1 MSWKITSTH
10 NHVNT
15 CSSKFDR
22 GTEFSEDRLLYA
34 DCFVLFLDMERSLYS
49 LAEIGGDI
57 LSDISEDQLMKE
69 IETIKDMIRKRRKK
83 RKIRLRLYVSQ
94 IPVLLNLLRKYDIKY
109 DVREWRSKIHTPTGD
124 IEGVPYRVVTDFFE
138 VVDYECLCRTAPKD
152 IDSMLYFMSLEMGD
166 KTWKALR
173 RSQASNGIRVFYSD
187 IGEECLEDKRK
198 HKRYIKTKE
207 GFDDLKAGCL
217 AGYKGMTASLV
228 AKVLKDVESW
238 DKTSAYPSVFVS
250 YDRFPVGKIVRHKK
264 NQWGV
269 LRRCLRTGEWF
280 QIVIKE
286 DTLVMAYNHLDI
298 IFLRKTGEL
307 DFVNRCLE
315 KFQWVIYTSTEEGYL
330 CDAFRKKIVD
340 VWTLKDQ
347 EDDSE
352 RKRFYKL
359 QVDFL
364 YGKGAERCDFE
375 TDEEV
380 FRYLASPERYI
391 LPHWS
396 RIVVSYLR
404 LEILEALTMIGEERQ
419 VAYNTDGIKCF
430 DSREVFDILNKRIAE
445 KNALAGFSG
454 CKIGF
459 WKFEYRADK
468 FLQIDKDK
476 YIYEIDGDLH
486 TKIPGIP
493 KDQLIKAI
501 EGDPFE
507 WFLHPH
513 LMSLDIGWIYDS
525 YSCTYKKRTYEGYLY
540 RPLTM
545 TREEAIK
552 VVTKKEMRTV
562 V

>member
-57 LSDISEDQLMKE
+57 LVDISEDQLMKE
-69 IETIKDMIRKRRKK
+69 IETIEDMIRKRRKK

-94 IPVLLNLLRKYDIKY
+94 INIFINLLVKKGISYTIRDWKTKAKNVHEDISMPL
-109 DVREWRSKIHTPTGD
+109 RIA
-124 IEGVPYRVVTDFFE
+124 TDFFE
-138 VVDYECLCRTAPKD
+138 VVDYECLCRSAPKD
-152 IDSMLYFMSLEMGD
+152 IDDMLHFMSLEMGG
-166 KTWKALR
+166 KTWKSLR
-173 RSQASNGIRVFYSD
+173 RSQASNGARVFYSD
-187 IGEECLEDKRK
+187 IGDACREDKKLHR
-198 HKRYIKTKE
+198 RYIGTKS
-207 GFDDLKAGCL
+207 GFDELRSGCMT
-217 AGYKGMTASLV
+217 GYKGVTEDLI

-238 DKTSAYPSVFVS
+238 DKSSAYPSVFVS
-250 YDRFPVGKIVRHKK
+250 YDRFPIGKIVRHKK

-269 LRRCLRTGEWF
+269 LKRCLRSGQWF
-280 QIVIKE
+280 QIVMTD
-286 DTLVMAYNHLDI
+286 DTHIMAYNNLDI
-298 IFLRKTGEL
+298 IFLRKTGGL

-315 KFQWVIYTSTEEGYL
+315 SLPWVIYTSTEEGYL
-330 CDAFRKKIVD
+330 LTEFRKKIVD
-340 VWTLKDQ
+340 IWSLKEIE
-347 EDDSE
+347 EDE
-352 RKRFYKL
+352 EKRRFWKL
-359 QVDFL
+359 QIDMLF
-364 YGKGAERCDFE
+364 GKGAERVDF
-375 TDEEV
+375 DSDDDMK
-380 FRYLASPERYI
+380 RYLASPERYI

-430 DSREVFDILNKRIAE
+430 DSQEVFDILNKMIAE

-476 YIYEIDGDLH
+476 YIYEICGELH

-501 EGDPFE
+501 DGDPFE

-525 YSCTYKKRTYEGYLY
+525 YSGTYKKRTYEGYLY
-540 RPLTM
+540 RPLTI

>member
-1 MSWKITSTH
+1 MSWKIKSTH

-49 LAEIGGDI
+49 LAEIDGDVMY
-57 LSDISEDQLMKE
+57 DISEDQLMKE

-94 IPVLLNLLRKYDIKY
+94 INILINLLVKKGISYTIRDWKTKAKNVHEDISMPL
-109 DVREWRSKIHTPTGD
+109 RIT
-124 IEGVPYRVVTDFFE
+124 TDFFE
-138 VVDYECLCRTAPKD
+138 VVDYECLCRSAPKD
-152 IDSMLYFMSLEMGD
+152 IDDMLHFMSLEMGG
-166 KTWKALR
+166 KTWKSLR
-173 RSQASNGIRVFYSD
+173 RSQASNGARIFYYD
-187 IGEECLEDKRK
+187 IGDACREDKKFHR
-198 HKRYIKTKE
+198 RYIDKKSC
-207 GFDDLKAGCL
+207 FDELRSGCMT
-217 AGYKGMTASLV
+217 GYKGVTEDLI

-238 DKTSAYPSVFVS
+238 DKSSAYPSVFVS
-250 YDRFPVGKIVRHKK
+250 YDRFPIGKIVRHKK

-269 LRRCLRTGEWF
+269 LKRCLRSGQWF
-280 QIVIKE
+280 QIVITD
-286 DTLVMAYNHLDI
+286 DTHTMAYNNLDI
-298 IFLRKTGEL
+298 IFLRKTDGL

-315 KFQWVIYTSTEEGYL
+315 SLPWVIYTSTEEGYL
-330 CDAFRKKIVD
+330 LTEFRKKIVD
-340 VWTLKDQ
+340 IWSLKEIETD
-347 EDDSE
+347 EE
-352 RKRFYKL
+352 KRRFWKL
-359 QVDFL
+359 QIDMLF
-364 YGKGAERCDFE
+364 GKGAEKVDF
-375 TDEEV
+375 DSDDDMK
-380 FRYLASPERYI
+380 RYLASPERYI

-430 DSREVFDILNKRIAE
+430 DSQEVFDILNKRIAE
-445 KNALAGFSG
+445 KNALAGFSS

-525 YSCTYKKRTYEGYLY
+525 YSGTYKKRTYEGYLY

>member
-1 MSWKITSTH
+1 MSWKIKSTH

-22 GTEFSEDRLLYA
+22 GTEFSDDRLLYA

-57 LSDISEDQLMKE
+57 LSDISEDQLMQE
-69 IETIKDMIRKRRKK
+69 IETIKDMIRNRRKK

-94 IPVLLNLLRKYDIKY
+94 INIFINLLVKKGISYTIRDWKTNAKNVHEDISMPL
-109 DVREWRSKIHTPTGD
+109 RIT
-124 IEGVPYRVVTDFFE
+124 TDFFE
-138 VVDYECLCRTAPKD
+138 VVDYECLCRSAPKD
-152 IDSMLYFMSLEMGD
+152 IYDMLHFMSLEMGG
-166 KTWKALR
+166 KTWKSLR
-173 RSQASNGIRVFYSD
+173 RSQASNGARIFYSD
-187 IGEECLEDKRK
+187 IGDACREDRK
-198 HKRYIKTKE
+198 FHRRYIDKKSC
-207 GFDDLKAGCL
+207 FDELRSGCMT
-217 AGYKGMTASLV
+217 GYKGVTEGLI

-238 DKTSAYPSVFVS
+238 DKSSAYPSVFVS
-250 YDRFPVGKIVRHKK
+250 YDKFPIGKIVRHKK

-269 LRRCLRTGEWF
+269 LKKCLRTGQWF
-280 QIVIKE
+280 QIVITD
-286 DTLVMAYNHLDI
+286 DTHMMAYNDLDI
-298 IFLRKTGEL
+298 IFLRKTGGL

-315 KFQWVIYTSTEEGYL
+315 SLPWVIYTSTEEGYL
-330 CDAFRKKIVD
+330 LTEFRKKVVD
-340 VWTLKDQ
+340 IWSLKEIETD
-347 EDDSE
+347 EE
-352 RKRFYKL
+352 KRRFWKL
-359 QVDFL
+359 QIDMLF
-364 YGKGAERCDFE
+364 GKGAERVTFDS
-375 TDEEV
+375 DDDMK
-380 FRYLASPERYI
+380 RYLASPERYI

-396 RIVVSYLR
+396 RLVVSYLR
-404 LEILEALTMIGEERQ
+404 LEILEALTMIGKDRQ

-430 DSREVFDILNKRIAE
+430 NSREVFDILNERIAK

-454 CKIGF
+454 CKIGY

-501 EGDPFE
+501 DGDPFE
-507 WFLHPH
+507 WFLQPH
-513 LMSLDIGWIYDS
+513 LMSLDIGWTYDS
-525 YSCTYKKRTYEGYLY
+525 YSCAYKKRTYDNYLY

-552 VVTKKEMRTV
+552 EVTKKEMRTV

>member
-1 MSWKITSTH
+1 MSWRIKSTH

-49 LAEIGGDI
+49 LAEIDGDVMY
-57 LSDISEDQLMKE
+57 DISEDQLMKE

-94 IPVLLNLLRKYDIKY
+94 INILINLLVKKGISYTIRDWKTKAKNVHEDISMPL
-109 DVREWRSKIHTPTGD
+109 RIT
-124 IEGVPYRVVTDFFE
+124 TDFFE
-138 VVDYECLCRTAPKD
+138 VVDYECLCRSAPKD
-152 IDSMLYFMSLEMGD
+152 IDDMLHFMSLEMGG
-166 KTWKALR
+166 KTWKSLR
-173 RSQASNGIRVFYSD
+173 RSQASNGARIFYSD
-187 IGEECLEDKRK
+187 IGDSCREDKKFHR
-198 HKRYIKTKE
+198 RYIDKKSC
-207 GFDDLKAGCL
+207 FDELRSGCMT
-217 AGYKGMTASLV
+217 GYKGVTEDLI

-238 DKTSAYPSVFVS
+238 DKSSAYPSVFVS
-250 YDRFPVGKIVRHKK
+250 YDKFPIGKIVRHKK

-269 LRRCLRTGEWF
+269 LKRCLRSGQWF
-280 QIVIKE
+280 QIVITD
-286 DTLVMAYNHLDI
+286 DTHTMAYNHLDI
-298 IFLRKTGEL
+298 IFLRKTSGL

-315 KFQWVIYTSTEEGYL
+315 SLPWVIYTSTEEGYL
-330 CDAFRKKIVD
+330 LNEFRKKIVD
-340 VWTLKDQ
+340 IWSLKEIETD
-347 EDDSE
+347 EE
-352 RKRFYKL
+352 KRRFWKL
-359 QVDFL
+359 QIDMLF
-364 YGKGAERCDFE
+364 GKGAEKVDF
-375 TDEEV
+375 DSDDDMK
-380 FRYLASPERYI
+380 RYLASPERYI

-430 DSREVFDILNKRIAE
+430 DSQEVFDILNRRIAE

-454 CKIGF
+454 CRIGF

-525 YSCTYKKRTYEGYLY
+525 YSGTYKKRTYEGYLY